1 MAEMLMIILIVV
13 ALYCWI
19 VPFVRAWRR
28 RQWGW
33 VVAIVLTGYLA
44 GALYLLLG
52 VQEDREPVRG

>member
-1 MAEMLMIILIVV
+1 MAEMLMIVLVAV
-13 ALYCWI
+13 ALYCWV
-19 VPFVRAWRR
+19 VPLVRAWRR
-28 RQWGW
+28 HQWGW